1 MQSNYTSVLHQV
13 ETDIS
18 LRGISDHTIKEY
30 VPKIRKFLEHIGKPV
45 EEISE
50 LDFRTYL
57 EYLNNHSK
65 LAPSSI
71 NVYNSAIRFFFEI
84 TLEKNINYKRV
95 PRKKDPIK
103 LPVAFTTEEIS
114 AFIDAIDDIRYKAIF
129 TTIYASGL
137 RISEIRHLRVKD
149 IDSNQMRLFIYQGKG
164 KRDRWVPLAHYSL
177 MWLRDYFKEYKPNH
191 PNGYLFLNR
200 DFSNCIS
207 ERSIQDAFKKYH
219 SRANIQTYGTV
230 HTLRHS
236 YATHQL
242 ENGVNVFFIQKILG
256 HATLWTT
263 MRYLRISL
271 TDVIK
276 TKSPLDTLYSTSASE
291 EGNSHDWNTRYFKQT
306 CRYIYINP

>member
-1 MQSNYTSVLHQV
+1 MS
-13 ETDIS
+13 E
-18 LRGISDHTIKEY
+18 HTITEY
-30 VPKIRKFLEHIGKPV
+30 VPKIRKFLEYIGKPI
-45 EEISE
+45 ENLSE
-50 LDFRTYL
+50 LDFRVYL

-65 LAPSSI
+65 LAPSTI
-71 NVYNSAIRFFFEI
+71 NVHNSAIRFFFEI
-84 TLEKNINYKRV
+84 TLDKNINYKRV

-114 AFIDAIDDIRYKAIF
+114 AFIDTIDDIRYKAIF

-137 RISEIRHLRVKD
+137 RLSEIRRLRVQD
-149 IDSNQMRLFIYQGKG
+149 IDSKQMRLFIYQGKG
-164 KRDRWVPLAHYSL
+164 KRDRWVPLSYYSL
-177 MWLRDYFKEYKPNH
+177 ICLRHYFKEYKPNH
-191 PNGYLFLNR
+191 PSGYLFLNR

-207 ERSIQDAFKKYH
+207 ERAIQDAFRKYH

-242 ENGVNVFFIQKILG
+242 ESGVNVFFIQKILG

-263 MRYLRISL
+263 MRYLRISV

-276 TKSPLDTLYSTSASE
+276 TKSPLDSLYSVPNDE
-291 EGNSHDWNTRYFKQT
+291 EGNSHD
-306 CRYIYINP
+306 